1 MNKKDFYKY
10 NVIEIFLFGGIF
22 MKKIIKELIISVLLS
37 LILMLI
43 LSILVSETTLSEK
56 FINPLTIAI
65 VTFSLMLGAFRV
77 SKEKK
82 EKGIIYG
89 SLLGLIYMVILYI
102 ISSLINLNFSFTLN
116 SIIMI
121 ILGIL
126 GGAIGGI
133 LGVNF

>member
-1 MNKKDFYKY
+1 
-10 NVIEIFLFGGIF
+10 
-22 MKKIIKELIISVLLS
+22 MKKIIKELIISVLIS
-37 LILMLI
+37 LILL
-43 LSILVSETTLSEK
+43 LVLAILVTETTMSENL
-56 FINPLTIAI
+56 INPLTIAI
-65 VTFSLMLGAFRV
+65 VTFSLMIGAFRV

-89 SLLGLIYMVILYI
+89 SILGLFYMIILYV
-102 ISSLINLNFSFTLN
+102 ISSLINFNFYLSIN

-133 LGVNF
+133 IGVNF

>member
-1 MNKKDFYKY
+1 
-10 NVIEIFLFGGIF
+10 
-22 MKKIIKELIISVLLS
+22 MKKIIKELIISVVLS

-43 LSILVSETTLSEK
+43 LAILISETSLNESLV
-56 FINPLTIAI
+56 NPLTIAI
-65 VTFSLMLGAFRV
+65 SAFSLMICAFRV

-89 SLLGLIYMVILYI
+89 SLLGFIYMITLYI
-102 ISSLINLNFSFTLN
+102 ISSLVNLNFSLNLN

-133 LGVNF
+133 FGVNF

>member
-82 EKGIIYG
+82 ERMKEIHKTSFARCGDTYL
-89 SLLGLIYMVILYI
+89 SLTPALMRQRRVCL
-102 ISSLINLNFSFTLN
+102 SRPAR
-116 SIIMI
+116 SI
-121 ILGIL
+121 
-126 GGAIGGI
+126 
-133 LGVNF
+133 